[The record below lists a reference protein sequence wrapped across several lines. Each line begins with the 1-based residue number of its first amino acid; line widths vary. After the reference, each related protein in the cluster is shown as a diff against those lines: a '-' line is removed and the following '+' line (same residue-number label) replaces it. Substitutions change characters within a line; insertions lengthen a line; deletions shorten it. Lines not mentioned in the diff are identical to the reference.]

1 MQERILPRH
10 FISMEEDTLLVCRKS
25 KISMQE
31 GREVE
36 GQSVIRLILTFY
48 DYLLRAFDFSRAEI
62 FTLTYC
68 DFVYLHLH

>member
-10 FISMEEDTLLVCRKS
+10 FISMEEDIVLVCRKS

-36 GQSVIRLILTFY
+36 GKSVIRLILTFY
-48 DYLLRAFDFSRAEI
+48 Y
-62 FTLTYC
+62 Y
-68 DFVYLHLH
+68 